1 MIKTL
6 HGYFFRELLKTFLL
20 TAMALTGLLVMGG
33 GVANILRAE
42 GLGAKEMGKLFAFFT
57 PFALMLV
64 LPVAALFSAA
74 MCYGRAAA
82 DNEITAARAAGI
94 NVHRLLLSALVLGL
108 FVTGTTYYA
117 WNFMIPVLLGKVQE
131 ITRRDLPA
139 IITSQFA
146 HNKALSFGKYRL
158 YADSFTDIKDE
169 MLPPEADRNKK
180 YLVLTGVSFVEME
193 DEQITR
199 FGTSNRTYVI
209 FNQSPDLPSP
219 TVTVELQG
227 VRAVD
232 RSRPVTQ
239 SVDLQ
244 RQVLGPIEIP
254 LPLRSKMK
262 FQDLPTLRS
271 YIAKPDEIPEVS
283 DMLFTFKRG
292 MMEQFVFQDVVEHVN
307 EGYDLFAGDTVYRIT
322 AEQMRQSPATNQPEL
337 AGVTVLE
344 RLASGEQRI
353 LTAERATV
361 ELKNSPVDRE
371 RPNVVVELSG
381 GVRIKSSPGSP
392 NDRVVSID
400 KQALLPASF
409 VDQPRLMA
417 KLAKFTPN
425 SALDPAVTF
434 GLSTQKLADKRT
446 ALIKRKDKFV
456 SEVRGEIHFRASYA
470 VSAVAVILI
479 GAMLGIVMRGG
490 QVLTAF
496 GISCVPTAI
505 VVIACIVGRN
515 YSDQPERAVFSLGM
529 MWGATGFM
537 YLAVLFVGTKLV
549 QR

>member
-20 TAMALTGLLVMGG
+20 TALALTGLLVMGG

-64 LPVAALFSAA
+64 LPVAALFSATI
-74 MCYGRAAA
+74 CYGRAAA
-82 DNEITAARAAGI
+82 DNEITAAKAAGI
-94 NVHRLLLSALVLGL
+94 NVHRLLLSAFAIGL
-108 FVTGTTYYA
+108 FVTGVTYYA
-117 WNFMIPVLLGKVQE
+117 WNFLIPVLLGKVQE

-158 YADSFTDIKDE
+158 YADSFRDIREED
-169 MLPPEADRNKK
+169 LPPDADRSRK
-180 YLVLTGVSFVEME
+180 YLMLTGVSFVEME

-199 FGTSNRTYVI
+199 FGTSNRTFVI
-209 FNQSPDLPSP
+209 FDQSLDLPSP

-244 RQVLGPIEIP
+244 RQVLGPFEIP

-271 YIAKPDEIPEVS
+271 YIARPDDIPEVS
-283 DMLFTFKRG
+283 DMLFNFKRG
-292 MMEQFVFQDVVEHVN
+292 MMEQYLFQDVVEHVSA
-307 EGYDLFAGDTVYRIT
+307 GYDLFAGDTVYRIT

-353 LTAERATV
+353 MTAERATV
-361 ELKNSPVDRE
+361 ELKNALDRE

-392 NDRVVSID
+392 SDRVVSID
-400 KQALLPASF
+400 KQSLLPASF
-409 VDQPRLMA
+409 TDQPRLVER
-417 KLAKFTPN
+417 LAKFTPAT
-425 SALDPAVTF
+425 ALDPEVSF
-434 GLSTQKLADKRT
+434 GLSTPKLNERRA

-515 YSDQPERAVFSLGM
+515 YSDQPEKALFSMGM

-537 YLAVLFVGTKLV
+537 YLAMLVVGAKVV